1 MTAALR
7 EEIVRVARALDARGL
22 NRGSSGNVSARDGAA
37 MLITPSG
44 VPPAALAPELVARMA
59 LADDGGGWEG
69 PLAPS
74 TEWRFHRDLL
84 RARPEFGAIVH
95 SHAPWS
101 TVLAVARR
109 PIPAIHYMIAAFG
122 GADIRCAGYARFG
135 TAALSEAVVAA
146 MAGRHGCLMANHGM
160 LTAGPDLSRAL
171 WLAEELEALA
181 HQLVHALA
189 IGGPVLLSA
198 AEIAEAAAAFA
209 GYGPRPAAAGGGGG
223 GGGAGAAG

>member
-7 EEIVRVARALDARGL
+7 EEIVAVARALDARGL

-74 TEWRFHRDLL
+74 TEWRFHRDLY
-84 RARPEFGAIVH
+84 RARPEFGAVVH

-122 GADIRCAGYARFG
+122 GADIRCADYARFG
-135 TAALSEAVVAA
+135 TAALSAAVVAA
-146 MAGRHGCLMANHGM
+146 MAGRCGCLMANHGM
-160 LTAGPDLSRAL
+160 LTAGPGLSRAL

-181 HQLVHALA
+181 HQHVHALA

-209 GYGPRPAAAGGGGG
+209 GYGPRPAVPGAG
-223 GGGAGAAG
+223 GAAG